1 MLKRINYV
9 VISTFVI
16 AIIIII
22 VGAAFIVFV
31 LVIVTTIRRLVWTET
46 FGVKRGITHSER
58 LIRVQFPTTTY
69 RPIVCLPVM

>member
-16 AIIIII
+16 GIIIVI

-31 LVIVTTIRRLVWTET
+31 LVIVTTIRRLVWMNT
-46 FGVKRGITHSER
+46 FGVKRETL
-58 LIRVQFPTTTY
+58 LIQKD
-69 RPIVCLPVM
+69 